1 MYKVTNTVGN
11 SFEHATGK
19 VGARQFG
26 AGVNSIISGVGG
38 GLGDGIT
45 GGKLQLLEQDF
56 LMLIVS
62 EICHSLLR
70 THLLWILT
78 LFSWTWCR
86 KSCPR
91 SW

>member
-56 LMLIVS
+56 
-62 EICHSLLR
+62 
-70 THLLWILT
+70 
-78 LFSWTWCR
+78 
-86 KSCPR
+86 
-91 SW
+91 